1 MMLHEISIEIIHKCP
16 NNCIHCSSYSSW
28 DKETMMPIEL
38 IQNVI
43 RDAVE
48 LGAKTICL
56 SGGEPFLHPQIVD
69 IVNSIVALGAN
80 CIIYTS
86 GIYFDGIAYQSIPN
100 VLLKRIKVG
109 VDKLII
115 NYEASDAATYD
126 TIMGTH
132 VDGYTLMRQ
141 TISNA
146 FKEGIIVET
155 HVVPMKINLLQIPA
169 IITQCEELGV
179 SRISFLRMVKHGRVL
194 ENKEMTCLTDEEMN
208 QAKVMIRT
216 IIKDKAISIRF
227 GIPFSDCMRR
237 KSCMTGTSKLNI
249 RYDGLVYP
257 CEAFK
262 NDLPEDFVAIRPESV
277 YMKSL
282 KDIYTQSAYL
292 AEIRKRLQEY
302 QMIDTDEN
310 CMNQYYTKKKE
321 SGNDI

>member
-1 MMLHEISIEIIHKCP
+1 
-16 NNCIHCSSYSSW
+16 
-28 DKETMMPIEL
+28 MMPIEL

-69 IVNSIVALGAN
+69 IVNGTAALGAK

-100 VLLKRIKVG
+100 VLMKRIKIG

-126 TIMGTH
+126 TIMGTN
-132 VDGYTLMRQ
+132 VGGYTLMRQ

-146 FKEGIIVET
+146 LKEGIIVET
-155 HVVPMKINLLQIPA
+155 HVVPMKINFRQIPE
-169 IITQCEELGV
+169 IITQCDELGV

-194 ENKEMTCLTDEEMN
+194 ENKEMTYLTDEETI
-208 QAKVMIRT
+208 QAKEMIRMVSM
-216 IIKDKAISIRF
+216 DKAVAIRL
-227 GIPFSDCMRR
+227 GIPFSDCTRR

-262 NDLPEDFVAIRPESV
+262 NDLPDDFVEVGPDSV
-277 YMKSL
+277 YIKSL
-282 KDIYTQSAYL
+282 NEIYNNSAYL
-292 AEIRKRLQEY
+292 AEIRERLREY
-302 QMIDTDEN
+302 QVIETDEN
-310 CMNQYYTKKKE
+310 CMNQYYAKKLE